1 MQRVTLKRDLG
12 VERRTER
19 VEEASFTMLLVK
31 NLFVRRKGNCA
42 IFALRRCGIPMLRIE
57 IL

>member
-19 VEEASFTMLLVK
+19 VEEVSFTMLLVK
-31 NLFVRRKGNCA
+31 NLFVHRKGNCA
-42 IFALRRCGIPMLRIE
+42 IFALRRGIPMPRIE